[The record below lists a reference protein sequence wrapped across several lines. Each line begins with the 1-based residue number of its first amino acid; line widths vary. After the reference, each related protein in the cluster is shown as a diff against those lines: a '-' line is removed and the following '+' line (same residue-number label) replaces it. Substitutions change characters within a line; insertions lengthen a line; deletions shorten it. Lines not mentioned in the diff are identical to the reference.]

1 MRLAHRVLYC
11 WGHRHAIQRSGI
23 NPAKLDCSGS
33 WSNFRDFTRFMSTHR
48 LVPPLCRWIHTEAR
62 IIFTKLQ
69 NGAAVQLKRPVR
81 VARARNRI
89 VSMLRFAKNIPF
101 NRPVI
106 HPITHEFMPLTRATC
121 HSCGRQ
127 FHHRPQGKDF
137 EPNPDR
143 KYCHHTCQNSRP
155 KKFDLWLEEKIMQ
168 ALKEIHGIEKDQDQ
182 LKFGVVLVSTE
193 SIEDYVMKHRDG
205 VFGSAIPRHLTER
218 IRQAARRLVGI
229 PGRGGDIWQAIAL
242 EEIPNEENEGEN
254 KWVRRRY
261 APDRGQ
267 FMLGLMRKDT
277 ENMPIT
283 EFSSEEQRLR
293 KINGVLLK
301 EPPEWGERWW
311 WDDAGKIRPATDTRR
326 AQRALTV
333 PHEDAL
339 DTYILLN
346 AQRAE
351 KQRARQRQQSKK
363 SKGWSALLSENQET
377 IEALTAQRMK
387 ELGL

>member
-1 MRLAHRVLYC
+1 ML
-11 WGHRHAIQRSGI
+11 
-23 NPAKLDCSGS
+23 
-33 WSNFRDFTRFMSTHR
+33 THR
-48 LVPPLCRWIHTEAR
+48 LVPQLRRWIHTEAP
-62 IIFTKLQ
+62 IISTKLQ
-69 NGAAVQLKRPVR
+69 NGTPVQLTRPVR

-89 VSMLRFAKNIPF
+89 VSILRFAKKIPF

-106 HPITHEFMPLTRATC
+106 HPITHEVMPLTRATC

-127 FHHRPQGKDF
+127 FHHRPRGKDF

-155 KKFDLWLEEKIMQ
+155 KKFELWLEEKIMQ
-168 ALKEIHGIEKDQDQ
+168 ALKEIHGVEKDQEQ

-193 SIEDYVMKHRDG
+193 SMEDYVIKHRDG
-205 VFGSAIPRHLTER
+205 MFGGEIPRHLTER

-229 PGRGGDIWQAIAL
+229 PGRGGDTWQAIAL
-242 EEIPNEENEGEN
+242 EEIPDEEIEGEK

-267 FMLGLMRKDT
+267 FMLGLMRKET
-277 ENMPIT
+277 ETMEIT
-283 EFSSEEQRLR
+283 EFSSEEQGLR

-326 AQRALTV
+326 ARRALTV
-333 PHEDAL
+333 PQEDAL
-339 DTYILLN
+339 DTDILLKG
-346 AQRAE
+346 QWAE
-351 KQRARQRQQSKK
+351 KQRVRQRQKSKK
-363 SKGWSALLSENQET
+363 SKGWSALLSENKEI
-377 IEALTAQRMK
+377 IEALTAQRIK
-387 ELGL
+387 ELSL